1 MIDGFDKRKFLTRLL
16 IGIAILYFFVGL
28 NFDLNIYD
36 EGIGLV
42 NAERVGT
49 GDIPYRDFFTIYT
62 PLNYYLTAAYSML
75 FGGSVMSP
83 RFLVLIMFVL
93 SLGTMHKIIQK
104 SNDNKPLFIAGLII
118 MVLLFFKPFYAYA
131 KPTAPAIMFSVFA
144 LLFTVNQI
152 YEEIYI
158 WKDDDSEPEK
168 KPKPLIKYLILSGVM
183 SGFTILSR
191 HFMGMYLLIA
201 IASAVFFTF
210 DIPIKQRIRS
220 YLIILVSTATV
231 IIPFAVYFLI
241 NVPWDSLYSQL
252 FYIPVTIFPAYRS
265 LSWPSI
271 TGILNAET
279 LRQQLMMLWLFVY
292 SFIPFLVFLFTAIS
306 FIKAKRRNELTPRLK
321 AALPIAVFAL
331 LLVMQAS
338 VRSDVEHFIPTWIFS
353 LLTLFVVFDFKKSKK
368 IYSAFVFIIIIAFIS
383 FPVAD
388 KTTIINKIYDKGNYT
403 KITTIPRAERFII
416 SKNWYKD
423 LSPAVKYI
431 RKNTNRNEKI
441 FVCNNDNDK
450 SYIIDVM
457 FYFLA
462 ERLPGTRYH
471 ELHPGIST
479 TKSVQEEIIRDLKK
493 NNVQYIVL
501 FKSYFYSDEPN
512 LSSKSSGVKLLDNYI
527 RNNYSPAV
535 RYGNY
540 QIMKHN

>member
-1 MIDGFDKRKFLTRLL
+1 
-16 IGIAILYFFVGL
+16 
-28 NFDLNIYD
+28 
-36 EGIGLV
+36 
-42 NAERVGT
+42 
-49 GDIPYRDFFTIYT
+49 
-62 PLNYYLTAAYSML
+62 
-75 FGGSVMSP
+75 
-83 RFLVLIMFVL
+83 
-93 SLGTMHKIIQK
+93 
-104 SNDNKPLFIAGLII
+104 
-118 MVLLFFKPFYAYA
+118 
-131 KPTAPAIMFSVFA
+131 
-144 LLFTVNQI
+144 
-152 YEEIYI
+152 
-158 WKDDDSEPEK
+158 
-168 KPKPLIKYLILSGVM
+168 
-183 SGFTILSR
+183 
-191 HFMGMYLLIA
+191 
-201 IASAVFFTF
+201 
-210 DIPIKQRIRS
+210 
-220 YLIILVSTATV
+220 
-231 IIPFAVYFLI
+231 
-241 NVPWDSLYSQL
+241 
-252 FYIPVTIFPAYRS
+252 
-265 LSWPSI
+265 
-271 TGILNAET
+271 
-279 LRQQLMMLWLFVY
+279 MMLWLFVY